1 MKSND
6 EKLKSFWM
14 GWSKTYRLKGHQIV
28 EADSMKHATE
38 KIKDQL
44 SGYNSKTQM
53 KKFVFKGEMT
63 PLPERD
69 AIQGYEVK

>member
-1 MKSND
+1 MSSNE

-14 GWSKTYRLKGHQIV
+14 GWSKTYRLKGHQVV
-28 EADSMKHATE
+28 EAENMQQATE
-38 KIKDQL
+38 KIQEQL
-44 SGYNSKTQM
+44 SGYNSKTQI

-63 PLPERD
+63 PLPQRD